1 MSRSINR
8 LAIGHL
14 VVLGLITAGFTS
26 FLYIERSVAPLW
38 VVAGIAVSVIV
49 DLWITHEIRP
59 VTLTRNLR
67 AVIGFVVGGS
77 VLWIL
82 FELQPPLVTYASASL
97 GLAGGFLFSRTLW
110 LINKTI

>member
-1 MSRSINR
+1 MSQSINR
-8 LAIGHL
+8 LAISHL
-14 VVLGLITAGFTS
+14 IVLGLITAGFAG
-26 FLYIERSVAPLW
+26 FLYTEGSVAPLW
-38 VVAGIAVSVIV
+38 IAAGIAVSVMA

-59 VTLTRNLR
+59 FTLTRNMR

-82 FELQPPLVTYASASL
+82 FELQPSLVTYASASF

-110 LINKTI
+110 LVNK